1 LIVIIDNYD
10 SFVFN
15 IARYFRKLGEATE
28 VIRNDAASVSDL
40 VDLKPRAMV
49 ISPGPCTPTEAGIST
64 AVVREL
70 SGRVPILGIC
80 LGHQCIGSAFGGRVA
95 RARRP
100 MHGRSSWITHNGRGL
115 FQELPSPLCV
125 GRYHSLVVE
134 LDEPC
139 APDLAVTAR
148 SYEGEVMALA
158 HRYQPTFGV
167 QFHPESIL
175 TRQGQL
181 LLMNFL
187 RLGEA
192 FWDGTGESRHRQENV
207 RSVENIERQPIS
219 VRPKANFLALTSNL
233 PNRT

>member
-28 VIRNDAASVSDL
+28 VIRNDAVSVSDL
-40 VDLKPRAMV
+40 VSLKPRAMV

-100 MHGRSSWITHNGRGL
+100 MHGRSSGITHSGRGL

-134 LDEPC
+134 LDESC

-148 SYEGEVMALA
+148 SDEGEVLALA

-175 TRQGQL
+175 TRQGQQL
-181 LLMNFL
+181 FMNFL
-187 RLGEA
+187 RLGET
-192 FWDGTGESRHRQENV
+192 FRDGTDESRNRQDNV
-207 RSVENIERQPIS
+207 RSFENIER
-219 VRPKANFLALTSNL
+219 
-233 PNRT
+233 